1 MAALQKQFQNK
12 RFSTDED
19 HRTMSH
25 PYSLQESFDWV
36 LKSTQAN
43 GSRNRFMGH
52 CPAHD
57 DRKPSLSIALKD
69 DRILLNCFAGCSL
82 KSILQ
87 GLGMTERDLFFES
100 QDYAPNV
107 THRLTSTSEEKLRY
121 QEVCRYEYQQKD
133 GTPQFCVIRK
143 EATNA
148 ERNQQ
153 KKFIQSGFDSK
164 GAPTW
169 NMEGVKRIPYK
180 LPELLQ
186 AIAKEQIILFVEGEK
201 DVDTAQKLGLIATTL
216 PSGAKKTGGEKMA
229 DECLH
234 WLKGS
239 DVVLCPDNDDTGKQ
253 WQQMIGNKLIP
264 FAKRIRWLNLPNLQ
278 SKEDLSDWV
287 AKGGSRDQLIELIQK
302 SPLFKP
308 KKNYS
313 KELTSS
319 TLRAFPLGEFL
330 AMSLPKRSCLLE
342 PWLPEKGLAM
352 IFAQRGIGK
361 TWFAQQIALCVA
373 GGSSFLRWHCPKP
386 RSVLFIDGEMPL
398 SELQA
403 RFKSLSA
410 SSSAKQLRE
419 LPLEILA
426 ADFQELGIPDLASE
440 EGQSQLEPFIDKAD
454 LVVVDSISTLV
465 RSGKENEAESWAPIQ
480 DWGLRQR
487 AKGKTILFIHHAGKS
502 GAQRGSSKK
511 EDVMDTVIELKPP
524 DDYSPNEGAHYEV
537 HFSKARGFCGE
548 DANPFDLQLQT
559 DSLGNLQWTSKNLEQ
574 STFEKV
580 VEGRKEGLKQ
590 TDIGDRLG
598 ITKQAVNKHVQK
610 AEAAGLC

>member
-1 MAALQKQFQNK
+1 
-12 RFSTDED
+12 
-19 HRTMSH
+19 
-25 PYSLQESFDWV
+25 
-36 LKSTQAN
+36 
-43 GSRNRFMGH
+43 
-52 CPAHD
+52 
-57 DRKPSLSIALKD
+57 
-69 DRILLNCFAGCSL
+69 
-82 KSILQ
+82 
-87 GLGMTERDLFFES
+87 MTERDLFFVS
-100 QDYAPNV
+100 QDYAPSV
-107 THRLTSTSEEKLRY
+107 THRLTGTSEDKPNY

-133 GTPQFCVIRK
+133 GTPQFCVIRM
-143 EATNA
+143 EATN
-148 ERNQQ
+148 RNQQ

-302 SPLFKP
+302 SPVFEP
-308 KKNYS
+308 QKNYS
-313 KELTSS
+313 KELTSF
-319 TLRAFPLGEFL
+319 TLRTLPLGEFL
-330 AMSLPKRSCLLE
+330 GMSLPKRDCLLE

-352 IFAQRGIGK
+352 VFAQRGIGK

-440 EGQSQLEPFIDKAD
+440 EGQNQLEPFIDKAD

-465 RSGKENEAESWAPIQ
+465 RSGKENEAESWVPIQ
-480 DWGLRQR
+480 NWGLRQR

-502 GAQRGSSKK
+502 GAQRGS
-511 EDVMDTVIELKPP
+511 
-524 DDYSPNEGAHYEV
+524 
-537 HFSKARGFCGE
+537 
-548 DANPFDLQLQT
+548 
-559 DSLGNLQWTSKNLEQ
+559 
-574 STFEKV
+574 
-580 VEGRKEGLKQ
+580 
-590 TDIGDRLG
+590 
-598 ITKQAVNKHVQK
+598 
-610 AEAAGLC
+610 